1 MPGPRLSAPEE
12 GWSQQ
17 SNRSPG
23 IFFDQHKSP
32 RHPAGRPW
40 WCWTETPANP
50 KHPRGIVGE
59 LIPIVADLDVGG
71 EIVQGWLAPW
81 VPEQK
86 YVVRSIGL
94 LAGGNSF
101 KIDYVSMISDYRQ
114 ANERYYRL
122 AASTAGA
129 KNWPAPRMYGPVEF
143 QLRAIVGD
151 PPKSPKLPEA
161 AAAGDPWLLGFSTHV
176 NEQLRTIL
184 DRETGRMHVP
194 MDEDEP
200 IVPPAPKADASL
212 LASLSDEDMAELSA
226 FLKQRKQAA
235 HMRDAKKKSSPS
247 DQAA

>member
-32 RHPAGRPW
+32 RHPNGRPW

-59 LIPIVADLDVGG
+59 LVPIVADLDVGG
-71 EIVQGWLAPW
+71 EAVRGWLAPW

-86 YVVRSIGL
+86 YVVRSLGL
-94 LAGGNSF
+94 LAGSTSF

-161 AAAGDPWLLGFSTHV
+161 AAAGDPWLLGFDKNV
-176 NEQLRTIL
+176 NETLRTIL
-184 DRETGRMHVP
+184 DRETGRMHAP
-194 MDEDEP
+194 MEEIEP
-200 IVPPAPKADASL
+200 QGADQSI
-212 LASLSDEDMAELSA
+212 LSGMSAEELRELRA
-226 FLKQRKQAA
+226 MLQQNKQAKA
-235 HMRDAKKKSSPS
+235 MRDAKAKKSTSEP
-247 DQAA
+247 QAA